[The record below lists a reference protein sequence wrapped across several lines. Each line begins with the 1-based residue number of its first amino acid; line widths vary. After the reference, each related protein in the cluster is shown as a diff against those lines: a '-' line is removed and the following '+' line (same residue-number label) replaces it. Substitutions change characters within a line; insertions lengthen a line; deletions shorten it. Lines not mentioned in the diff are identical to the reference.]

1 MRELKT
7 KMEELQN
14 LKNSPLQNQQNDLTT
29 SSTTNLIKNDN
40 FSDLRL
46 ANIQQERDELLSTV
60 SNLSQQI
67 EEERKLSSNLE
78 AKLFLA
84 QQDKMD
90 TQVFCFKI
98 LFLGGF
104 CGPFKLSARPWDK
117 ISLKFSPYFS
127 VFYFTTFPPKFFFPH
142 KFPPQKSKKLCL
154 PCCSTSFKVLSESS
168 NLLHRREFI
177 FFLNL
182 FLYLNFNLKIIFCS
196 RHT

>member
-1 MRELKT
+1 
-7 KMEELQN
+7 MEELQN
-14 LKNSPLQNQQNDLTT
+14 LKNAPLQNHQNNSTT

-90 TQVFCFKI
+90 TQVCYFKI
-98 LFLGGF
+98 LFLGVFVGVLRV
-104 CGPFKLSARPWDK
+104 CARSD
-117 ISLKFSPYFS
+117 S
-127 VFYFTTFPPKFFFPH
+127 
-142 KFPPQKSKKLCL
+142 
-154 PCCSTSFKVLSESS
+154 
-168 NLLHRREFI
+168 
-177 FFLNL
+177 
-182 FLYLNFNLKIIFCS
+182 
-196 RHT
+196 